1 MTIQAYNS
9 VPEKYKALSEAKSE
23 SCSDLELVLLDISAD
38 GIKVNTPD
46 ERISASTLKRLGGVP
61 KRVHSRHCQ
70 TQ

>member
-38 GIKVNTPD
+38 GIKVNTPRELVRQHLRD
-46 ERISASTLKRLGGVP
+46 
-61 KRVHSRHCQ
+61 
-70 TQ
+70 